1 MDELLKSK
9 RRGAWNN
16 VLMHILLWGVIFILP
31 YFFMDSE
38 RIFNWQWFMRSL
50 PEMLGFMLVFYLNY
64 FLLIDKLLYKG
75 KTKQFILYNLLL
87 IVAVAFL
94 MHYGRGLIET
104 LIPELRPRRRM
115 KRGGGRGWS
124 SNIQLLFLVRNS
136 TWLFLMA
143 GLSVALKMTVRW
155 FEVDN
160 ERKELE
166 KAKSDA
172 ELQNL
177 KNQIN
182 PHFLLNTLNNIYAL
196 IEFDPPRAQQAV
208 VDLSKM
214 LRHLLYE
221 NNQTFVPLRQE
232 ATFMHNYI
240 ELMRIRLPDNVK
252 LTTDFSYS
260 ESGNTLIS
268 PLIFISL
275 IENAFKHGI
284 SGEKPSFI
292 DISLKEHPDGKV
304 EFVSRNSYF
313 PKSESDKSGS
323 GIGLE
328 LVKKKLKLLYPG
340 NYQWNTSI
348 EDDIY
353 TTMLLIDTKKQSD
366 DTQLLDRG

>member
-1 MDELLKSK
+1 MDQLLASK
-9 RRGAWNN
+9 QKGTRNN
-16 VLMHILLWGVIFILP
+16 VFVHILLWGVIFILP
-31 YFFMDSE
+31 YFFVDSE
-38 RIFNWQWFMRSL
+38 RIFNWWSFMWSL
-50 PEMLGFMLVFYLNY
+50 PEMLGFMLVFYVNY
-64 FLLIDKLLYKG
+64 SLLIDKVLYKG
-75 KTKQFILYNLLL
+75 KTKEFIFYNLLL
-87 IVAVAFL
+87 IIATAFL
-94 MHYGRGLIET
+94 MHYGRYLIET
-104 LIPELRPRRRM
+104 LMLDMRPRRHYL
-115 KRGGGRGWS
+115 KRDG
-124 SNIQLLFLVRNS
+124 NNMQLLFLVRNS
-136 TWLFLMA
+136 TSLFLMA
-143 GLSVALKMTVRW
+143 GLSVALKMTVHW

-160 ERKELE
+160 ERKELA
-166 KAKSDA
+166 KAKSEA

-208 VDLSKM
+208 MDLGKM

-232 ATFMHNYI
+232 ATFMRNYI

-284 SGEKPSFI
+284 SGEKPSFV
-292 DISLKEHPDGKV
+292 DISFREHPCGKV

-328 LVKKKLKLLYPG
+328 LVKKKLELLYPG
-340 NYQWNTSI
+340 NYQWKTSI
-348 EDDIY
+348 EGDVY
-353 TTMLLIDTKKQSD
+353 STMLLIDTKN
-366 DTQLLDRG
+366 TAG

>member
-1 MDELLKSK
+1 MDQLLKSK
-9 RRGAWNN
+9 QRGAWNN

-75 KTKQFILYNLLL
+75 KTKQFIFYNLLL
-87 IVAVAFL
+87 VVAVAFL
-94 MHYGRGLIET
+94 IHYGRGLLET
-104 LIPELRPRRRM
+104 VMPELRPRRRM
-115 KRGGGRGWS
+115 KRGGF
-124 SNIQLLFLVRNS
+124 NMQLQFMVRNS
-136 TWLFLMA
+136 TSLLLMT
-143 GLSVALKMTVRW
+143 GLSVALKMTTRW

-160 ERKELE
+160 ERKELA
-166 KAKSDA
+166 KAKSEA

-196 IEFDPPRAQQAV
+196 IEFDPPKAQQAV
-208 VDLSKM
+208 MDLSKM

-232 ATFMHNYI
+232 ATFMRNYI

-284 SGEKPSFI
+284 SGDKPSFI
-292 DISLKEHPDGKV
+292 DISLREHPDGKV

-313 PKSESDKSGS
+313 PKSGSDKSGS

-328 LVKKKLKLLYPG
+328 LVEKKLELLYPG
-340 NYQWNTSI
+340 NYQWKTSMD
-348 EDDIY
+348 ENVY
-353 TTMLLIDTKKQSD
+353 STMLLIDTKQTTD
-366 DTQLLDRG
+366 DTQLLDRR

>member
-1 MDELLKSK
+1 
-9 RRGAWNN
+9 
-16 VLMHILLWGVIFILP
+16 MHILLWGAIYILP

-38 RIFNWQWFMRSL
+38 RIYWQFFVRSL

-64 FLLIDKLLYKG
+64 FLLINKLLYKG
-75 KTKQFILYNLLL
+75 KTREFILCNLLL
-87 IVAVAFL
+87 IITTAFL
-94 MHYGRGLIET
+94 MYYGRDLIEA
-104 LIPELRPRRRM
+104 LMPELRLRRRI
-115 KRGGGRGWS
+115 KPGGNNLQR
-124 SNIQLLFLVRNS
+124 LFLVRNS
-136 TWLFLMA
+136 TSLFLIA

-160 ERKELE
+160 ERKELA
-166 KAKSDA
+166 KAKSEA

-196 IEFDPPRAQQAV
+196 IEFDPPRAQQALM
-208 VDLSKM
+208 DLSKM

-221 NNQTFVPLRQE
+221 NNQMYVPLRQE
-232 ATFMHNYI
+232 AAFVRNYI
-240 ELMRIRLPDNVK
+240 ALMRIRLADNVK
-252 LTTDFSYS
+252 LTTDISYS
-260 ESGNTLIS
+260 EQENTLIS

-292 DISLKEHPDGKV
+292 DISLRECPGGKV
-304 EFVSRNSYF
+304 EFVSRNSYL

-328 LVKKKLKLLYPG
+328 LVKKRLELLYPG
-340 NYQWNTSI
+340 SYQWKTSI
-348 EDDIY
+348 EKDVY
-353 TTMLLIDTKKQSD
+353 STMLLIDTKKQQN

>member
-1 MDELLKSK
+1 
-9 RRGAWNN
+9 
-16 VLMHILLWGVIFILP
+16 MHILLWGVIFILP

-38 RIFNWQWFMRSL
+38 RIFYWQSFMRSL
-50 PEMLGFMLVFYLNY
+50 PELLGFMLVFYLNY

-94 MHYGRGLIET
+94 MHYGRGLIEM

-115 KRGGGRGWS
+115 KRGGNS
-124 SNIQLLFLVRNS
+124 MQLLFLVRNS

-160 ERKELE
+160 ERKELA
-166 KAKSDA
+166 KAKSEA

-208 VDLSKM
+208 MDLSKM

-221 NNQTFVPLRQE
+221 NNQTFVPLHQE
-232 ATFMHNYI
+232 ATFMRNYI
-240 ELMRIRLPDNVK
+240 ELMRIRLSGNVK

-284 SGEKPSFI
+284 SGDKPSFI
-292 DISLKEHPDGKV
+292 DISLREYPDGKV

-313 PKSESDKSGS
+313 PKSGSDKSGS

-328 LVKKKLKLLYPG
+328 LVKRRLELLYPDS
-340 NYQWNTSI
+340 YQWNTFI
-348 EDDIY
+348 EENTY
-353 TTMLLIDTKKQSD
+353 STMLVIDTKR
-366 DTQLLDRG
+366 TAG

>member
-1 MDELLKSK
+1 
-9 RRGAWNN
+9 
-16 VLMHILLWGVIFILP
+16 
-31 YFFMDSE
+31 
-38 RIFNWQWFMRSL
+38 MRSI

-75 KTKQFILYNLLL
+75 RTKEFFLYNLLL
-87 IVAVAFL
+87 IVVTAFL

-104 LIPELRPRRRM
+104 LIPELRPRRRYM
-115 KRGGGRGWS
+115 KRGG
-124 SNIQLLFLVRNS
+124 SNMQLLFLVRNS
-136 TWLFLMA
+136 TSLFLMA

-155 FEVDN
+155 FQVDN
-160 ERKELE
+160 ERKELA
-166 KAKSDA
+166 KAKSEA

-196 IEFDPPRAQQAV
+196 IEFDPPRAQRAV
-208 VDLSKM
+208 MDLSKM
-214 LRHLLYE
+214 LRHLLYD

-232 ATFMHNYI
+232 ATFMRNYI

-292 DISLKEHPDGKV
+292 DISLKEHPGGKV

-313 PKSESDKSGS
+313 PKSDSDKSGS
-323 GIGLE
+323 GIGIE
-328 LVKKKLKLLYPG
+328 LVKKKLELLYPG
-340 NYQWNTSI
+340 NYQWKTSI
-348 EDDIY
+348 EGDVY
-353 TTMLLIDTKKQSD
+353 STMLLIDTKQ
-366 DTQLLDRG
+366 TAG

>member
-1 MDELLKSK
+1 MDQLLKSK
-9 RRGAWNN
+9 QRGKWNN
-16 VLMHILLWGVIFILP
+16 VLVHIILWGMIFILP

-38 RIFNWQWFMRSL
+38 RIFNWRSFMRSL
-50 PEMLGFMLVFYLNY
+50 PEMLGFMLVFYINY

-75 KTKQFILYNLLL
+75 KTKEFILYNLLL
-87 IVAVAFL
+87 IVATAFL
-94 MHYGRGLIET
+94 MHYGRGLIEA
-104 LIPELRPRRRM
+104 LIPELRARRRM
-115 KRGGGRGWS
+115 RRGGG
-124 SNIQLLFLVRNS
+124 SNMQLLFLVRNS
-136 TWLFLMA
+136 TSLFLMT
-143 GLSVALKMTVRW
+143 GLSVALKMTMRW
-155 FEVDN
+155 FEMDN
-160 ERKELE
+160 ERKELA
-166 KAKSDA
+166 KAKSEA

-196 IEFDPPRAQQAV
+196 IEFDPPKAQQAV

-232 ATFMHNYI
+232 ATFMRNYI

-284 SGEKPSFI
+284 SGDKPSFI
-292 DISLKEHPDGKV
+292 DISLREYPDGKV

-313 PKSESDKSGS
+313 PKSGSDKSGS

-328 LVKKKLKLLYPG
+328 LVKKRLELLYPDS
-340 NYQWNTSI
+340 YQWKISI
-348 EDDIY
+348 ERDTY
-353 TTMLLIDTKKQSD
+353 STMLLIDTKK
-366 DTQLLDRG
+366 

>member
-1 MDELLKSK
+1 
-9 RRGAWNN
+9 
-16 VLMHILLWGVIFILP
+16 MHILLWGVIFILP
-31 YFFMDSE
+31 SFFMDSE
-38 RIFNWQWFMRSL
+38 RIFNWRSFMRSL
-50 PEMLGFMLVFYLNY
+50 PEMLGFMLVFYTNY
-64 FLLIDKLLYKG
+64 FLLIDKFLYKG
-75 KTKQFILYNLLL
+75 KTKQFIFYNLLL

-94 MHYGRGLIET
+94 MHYGRGMLEI
-104 LIPELRPRRRM
+104 LMPELRPRRRM
-115 KRGGGRGWS
+115 RRGGP
-124 SNIQLLFLVRNS
+124 NMQLLFLVRNS
-136 TWLFLMA
+136 TSLFLMA

-155 FEVDN
+155 FEVDS
-160 ERKELE
+160 ERKELA
-166 KAKSDA
+166 KAKSEA

-196 IEFDPPRAQQAV
+196 IEFDPPKAQQAV

-232 ATFMHNYI
+232 AIFMRNYI
-240 ELMRIRLPDNVK
+240 ELMRIRLPDNVV

-260 ESGNTLIS
+260 ETGTTLIS

-284 SGEKPSFI
+284 SGEKASFI
-292 DISLKEHPDGKV
+292 HISLQEFPEGKV
-304 EFVSRNSYF
+304 EFISRNSYF

-328 LVKKKLKLLYPG
+328 LVGKRLELLYPDS
-340 NYQWNTSI
+340 YQWETTI
-348 EDDIY
+348 DEDVY
-353 TTMLLIDTKKQSD
+353 TTMLLIDTKNK
-366 DTQLLDRG
+366 TG

>member
-1 MDELLKSK
+1 MDQLLKSK
-9 RRGAWNN
+9 QKGKRNN
-16 VLMHILLWGVIFILP
+16 VLMHILLWGVVFILP
-31 YFFMDSE
+31 SFFMDSE
-38 RIFNWQWFMRSL
+38 RIFNWQSFMRSL

-64 FLLIDKLLYKG
+64 FLLIDKLLYKSRG
-75 KTKQFILYNLLL
+75 KEFILYNLLL
-87 IVAVAFL
+87 IVMTAFL

-104 LIPELRPRRRM
+104 LIPELRPRRRFM
-115 KRGGGRGWS
+115 KRDGN
-124 SNIQLLFLVRNS
+124 NIHLLFLVRNS
-136 TWLFLMA
+136 TSLFLMA

-160 ERKELE
+160 ERKELA
-166 KAKSDA
+166 KAKSEA

-221 NNQTFVPLRQE
+221 NNQTFVPLHQE

-252 LTTDFSYS
+252 LTTNFSYS
-260 ESGNTLIS
+260 KSENTLIS

-284 SGEKPSFI
+284 SGEKPSSI
-292 DISLKEHPDGKV
+292 DISLIEHPGGKV
-304 EFVSRNSYF
+304 EFISKNSYF
-313 PKSESDKSGS
+313 PKSRSDKSGS

-328 LVKKKLKLLYPG
+328 LVKKKLELLYPDS
-340 NYQWNTSI
+340 YQWETTI
-348 EDDIY
+348 EDNLY
-353 TTMLLIDTKKQSD
+353 TTVLLIDTKKQ
-366 DTQLLDRG
+366 